1 MNTNAVRAL
10 VTGGLSG
17 LGLATVQHILAR
29 GGRVVA
35 IDLPR
40 AVAAWKQAPV
50 PNLAV
55 VAADVTN
62 PAEVRAM

>member
-1 MNTNAVRAL
+1 MNTANVRAI

-17 LGLATVQHILAR
+17 LGLATVKHILAR

-40 AVAAWKQAPV
+40 AVAAWTQGPIA
-50 PNLAV
+50 NLAV

-62 PAEVRAM
+62 AEQVHT